1 MSLREHYDRH
11 ILPHLIDVAM
21 RASMATREREQLIP
35 LARGRVLEIGAGS
48 GLNIAHYTSDVT
60 TLLALEPNEKLR
72 RKAAPK
78 AAAAPF
84 EVEFIALN
92 GEDLALD
99 ENSID
104 TIVTTWTLCSIA
116 DPGKA
121 LQAMRRVLKADGQLL
136 FVEHGRAP
144 DVRLARWQDRL
155 NPAWSCIGGGC
166 NLNRRPDT
174 LIREAGFVL
183 ESLEEGYL
191 EGPKLLTYHY
201 KGVARRA

>member
-1 MSLREHYDRH
+1 MSLRELYDHH
-11 ILPHLIDVAM
+11 ILPHLIDAVM
-21 RASMATREREQLIP
+21 RSPMATREREQLIP
-35 LARGRVLEIGAGS
+35 QARGRVLEIGAGS
-48 GLNIAHYTSDVT
+48 GLNFPHYTGDVSK
-60 TLLALEPNEKLR
+60 LFALEPHQKLI
-72 RKAAPK
+72 RKAAPL

-84 EVEFIALN
+84 DVEFIALD

-99 ENSID
+99 AHSID

-121 LQAMRRVLKADGQLL
+121 LHAMRRVLKPDGQLL

-144 DVRLARWQDRL
+144 DAGLARWQDRL
-155 NPAWSCIGGGC
+155 NPAWTCIGGGC

-174 LIREAGFVL
+174 LIKDAGFVL